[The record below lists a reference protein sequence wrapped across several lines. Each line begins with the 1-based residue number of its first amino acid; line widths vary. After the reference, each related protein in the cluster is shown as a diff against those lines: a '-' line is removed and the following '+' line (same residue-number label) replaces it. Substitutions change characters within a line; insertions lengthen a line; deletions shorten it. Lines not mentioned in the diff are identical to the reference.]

1 MATEIAGDE
10 SRRSTILVADDER
23 SMREML
29 AIVLQREGHRVL
41 LAEGGRAAIEL
52 LKREPVDLL
61 VSDIRMPDM
70 SGVDV
75 LREAKQADPDMIG
88 IMITAFASTESA
100 VEALRLGA
108 HDYLSKPFDV
118 SELRAKVREALEHRR
133 LKEEN
138 AALKKALIGAGDFSN
153 ILGDSPAMGKLK
165 AQIRQV
171 APTVSTVL
179 VTGESGTGKELVAKA
194 IHANSTRHSRPFVAV
209 NCGALPET
217 LLESE
222 LFGHLRGAFTGAD
235 NSKKGLIEVADQGTI
250 FLDEISEMAP
260 VMQVKLLRVLQ
271 ERRFRRVGATNE
283 LAANI
288 RVIAATNQDLATM
301 VTEGTFREDLFYR
314 INVIALH
321 IPPLRDRREDIL
333 PLAERAVVKFGA
345 QIGSRLRGL
354 SPGAKRTLER
364 YSWPGNVRE
373 LENVIERGRWPSN
386 RALSSRPRAS
396 TSVQHRWTML
406 GGGNRHRSSTPTL

>member
-61 VSDIRMPDM
+61 VSDIRMPNM

-118 SELRAKVREALEHRR
+118 SELRAKVRKALEHRR
-133 LKEEN
+133 LKKEN

-179 VTGESGTGKELVAKA
+179 VTGESGTGKELVARA

-271 ERRFRRVGATNE
+271 ERRFRRVGATSE

-333 PLAERAVVKFGA
+333 QLAERAVVKFGA

-364 YSWPGNVRE
+364 YSWPG
-373 LENVIERGRWPSN
+373 
-386 RALSSRPRAS
+386 
-396 TSVQHRWTML
+396 
-406 GGGNRHRSSTPTL
+406 